1 MPAAIETINV
11 VKRFGASVA
20 VDSVTLA
27 APTGG
32 IFALLGEN
40 GAGKST
46 LIRMLL
52 GLTEADEGDIRVLGF
67 DARTQGDAIRRRV
80 GYVSDQTSLY
90 KWMTAAEIGWFA
102 GGFYPAGFEQSYREY
117 LAQYGVNPAAKI
129 SQMSKGTRAKVVLS
143 LAVAHDPE
151 VLILDEPTSGLDMLV
166 RRQFLESI
174 VDLATAGKTIFI
186 SSHHIAE
193 VERVADIVAIMRSG
207 RLVLTQDLDELKQNT
222 RELTVTTR
230 GSAAP
235 PHIHGEVLR
244 TRRRARQWQ
253 VLVHA
258 GCEAD
263 IDRLQC
269 DPLVVSVDQR
279 TPSLEEIYV
288 AFMQA
293 TDAADAV
300 DSDAADVG
308 DRNAVDGEPEAQ
320 REVLTFPRVS
330 DLD

>member
-1 MPAAIETINV
+1 MSAAIEVKNV
-11 VKRFGASVA
+11 VKRYGTGVA
-20 VDSVTLA
+20 VDHLTLS

-52 GLTEADEGDIRVLGF
+52 GLTEPDEGEIRVLGL

-80 GYVSDQTSLY
+80 GYVSDRTPLY
-90 KWMTAAEIGWFA
+90 EWMTAAEIGWFTA
-102 GGFYPAGFEQSYREY
+102 GFYPPGFEESYREH
-117 LAQYGVNPAAKI
+117 LAQYGVNPTCKI
-129 SQMSKGTRAKVVLS
+129 SRMSKGTKAKVVLS

-174 VDLATAGKTIFI
+174 VDLATAGKTILLA
-186 SSHHIAE
+186 SHHIAE

-207 RLVLTQDLDELKQNT
+207 RLVLMQELDELKQST

-230 GSAAP
+230 GSAPP
-235 PHIHGEVLR
+235 PHIRGEVLR
-244 TRRRARQWQ
+244 SRRRARQWQ

-258 GCEAD
+258 GSEKDVA
-263 IDRLQC
+263 RLHD
-269 DPLVVSVDQR
+269 DPLVVAIDER
-279 TPSLEEIYV
+279 TPSLEEVYI

-293 TDAADAV
+293 RDSTADDVFETDA
-300 DSDAADVG
+300 
-308 DRNAVDGEPEAQ
+308 Q
-320 REVLTFPRVS
+320 EVPLTFPRVS
-330 DLD
+330 KLD

>member
-1 MPAAIETINV
+1 MSAAIEIRNV
-11 VKRFGASVA
+11 VKRYGASTV
-20 VDSVTLA
+20 VDGVTLS

-52 GLTEADEGDIRVLGF
+52 GLTEPDEGEIRVLGF
-67 DARTQGDAIRRRV
+67 DSRTQGDAIRRRV
-80 GYVSDQTSLY
+80 GYVSDRTPLY
-90 KWMTAAEIGWFA
+90 EWMTAAEIGWFTA
-102 GGFYPAGFEQSYREY
+102 GFYPPGFEESYREY
-117 LAQYGVNPAAKI
+117 LAQYGVDPACKI

-174 VDLATAGKTIFI
+174 VDFATAGKTILLA
-186 SSHHIAE
+186 SHHIAE

-207 RLVLTQDLDELKQNT
+207 RLVLMQDLDELKQST

-230 GSAAP
+230 GSAP
-235 PHIHGEVLR
+235 LPRIRGEVLR
-244 TRRRARQWQ
+244 TRRRARRWQ

-258 GCEAD
+258 GSEAD
-263 IDRLQC
+263 VSRLHD
-269 DPLVVSVDQR
+269 DPLVVAVEVR
-279 TPSLEEIYV
+279 TPSLEEIYI
-288 AFMQA
+288 AFMRA
-293 TDAADAV
+293 RDAAQD
-300 DSDAADVG
+300 DVVET
-308 DRNAVDGEPEAQ
+308 DEQE
-320 REVLTFPRVS
+320 ESLEFPRVS
-330 DLD
+330 KLD

>member
-1 MPAAIETINV
+1 MSPAIEAKNV
-11 VKRFGASVA
+11 VKRYGSSLA
-20 VDSVTLA
+20 VDGVSLT

-52 GLTEADEGDIRVLGF
+52 GLTDPDEGEIRVLGL

-80 GYVSDQTSLY
+80 GYVSDRTPLY
-90 KWMTAAEIGWFA
+90 EWMTAAEIGWFTA
-102 GGFYPAGFEQSYREY
+102 GFYPPGFEESYREH
-117 LAQYGVNPAAKI
+117 LAQYGVNPACKI
-129 SQMSKGTRAKVVLS
+129 SQMSKGTRSKVVLS
-143 LAVAHDPE
+143 LAVAHDPA

-174 VDLATAGKTIFI
+174 VDLATAGKTILLA
-186 SSHHIAE
+186 SHHIAE

-207 RLVLTQDLDELKQNT
+207 RLVLTQDLDELKQST

-230 GSAAP
+230 GSAP
-235 PHIHGEVLR
+235 PPRIRGEVLR
-244 TRRRARQWQ
+244 SRRRARQWQ

-258 GCEAD
+258 GSENDVA
-263 IDRLQC
+263 RLHD
-269 DPLVVSVDQR
+269 DPLVVAIDER
-279 TPSLEEIYV
+279 TPSLEEIYI

-293 TDAADAV
+293 RDSTQDDVVETDAQE
-300 DSDAADVG
+300 G
-308 DRNAVDGEPEAQ
+308 P
-320 REVLTFPRVS
+320 LTYPRVPK
-330 DLD
+330 LD